1 MYKVTKICIGF
12 LFICCG
18 ISDVSAQLAQKIG
31 DQPFL
36 IDKSAVFELQS
47 VTKGFLPPRMTSAQR
62 DDIFEPSKGLTIFN
76 VSINGLEVN
85 VGTLDS
91 PNWVA
96 ATVTNPAISDVKTDD
111 YTILSSDSTVLFD
124 ATAKNVT
131 ATLPDATALTGKIFY
146 IRYDIGGTKTLTVV
160 PDLKISGVLTPLVL
174 NHVKTIKV
182 QSDGTN
188 WVVID

>member
-18 ISDVSAQLAQKIG
+18 ISDVSAQLVQKIG

-131 ATLPDATALTGKIFY
+131 ATLPDATTLTGKIFFV
-146 IRYDIGGTKTLTVV
+146 RKDDGGTKTLTIV
-160 PDLKISGVLTPLVL
+160 PDLKISGVLSTLVL
-174 NHVKTIKV
+174 NYVKTIKV

>member
-62 DDIFEPSKGLTIFN
+62 DDIEKPAKGLTIFN

-85 VGTLDS
+85 VGTLDA

-96 ATVTNPAISDVKTDD
+96 TTVTNPAISDVKTDD

-160 PDLKISGVLTPLVL
+160 PDLKLSGVLTPLVL

>member
-62 DDIFEPSKGLTIFN
+62 DDIEKPAKGLTIFN

-85 VGTLDS
+85 VGTLDA

-96 ATVTNPAISDVKTDD
+96 TTVTNPAISDVKTDD

-160 PDLKISGVLTPLVL
+160 PNLKLSGVLTLLVL

>member
-62 DDIFEPSKGLTIFN
+62 DDIDKPAKGLTIFN

-85 VGTLDS
+85 VGTLDA

-96 ATVTNPAISDVKTDD
+96 TTVTNPAISDVKTDD

-131 ATLPDATALTGKIFY
+131 ATLPDATALTGKIFFV
-146 IRYDIGGTKTLTVV
+146 RKDDSGTKTLTIV
-160 PDLKISGVLTPLVL
+160 PDLKISGVLSTLVL
-174 NHVKTIKV
+174 NYVKTIKV

>member
-62 DDIFEPSKGLTIFN
+62 DDIEKPAKGLTIFN

-96 ATVTNPAISDVKTDD
+96 TTVSNPAISDVKTDD

-131 ATLPDATALTGKIFY
+131 ATLPDATTLTGKIFFV
-146 IRYDIGGTKTLTVV
+146 RKDDSGTKTLTVV

-174 NHVKTIKV
+174 NFVKTIKV